1 MCLQGFNMLSI
12 ARMAGQEDLKS
23 QHSYFS
29 HAEHFSQ
36 SYVYRL
42 AQKKVENKIRNNL
55 GDGIIGWRRYIY
67 DRGKAKIH
75 HNIKN
80 IVGRVQYGDCT
91 EQKDVFPGTCIED
104 CKFCPNYRFN
114 PSVDEN
120 QEAIEWLANTSEIL
134 ETRIKESIELM
145 KGLSS
150 TIADFLR
157 NTTNDS
163 LKSTSRN
170 LLSYMDMKATI
181 DAKLMEVNFSGEKRD
196 E

>member
-1 MCLQGFNMLSI
+1 
-12 ARMAGQEDLKS
+12 
-23 QHSYFS
+23 
-29 HAEHFSQ
+29 
-36 SYVYRL
+36 
-42 AQKKVENKIRNNL
+42 
-55 GDGIIGWRRYIY
+55 
-67 DRGKAKIH
+67 
-75 HNIKN
+75 
-80 IVGRVQYGDCT
+80 
-91 EQKDVFPGTCIED
+91 
-104 CKFCPNYRFN
+104 
-114 PSVDEN
+114 
-120 QEAIEWLANTSEIL
+120 
-134 ETRIKESIELM
+134 M